1 MKYAIVL
8 IALVQI
14 AFPIS
19 AAQPPQKVQ
28 IDFAVTSGS
37 LQLGEGHDILEHNG
51 RKYSVV
57 SETKTV
63 GVAALFYKLNVRR
76 ESRGLLTDD
85 GLRPLRFEEV
95 NSRKPRRA
103 VEFDWSGGQV
113 RLTDGDKVETEALSA
128 NTFDPASL
136 PYAFAFAQPNQENMK
151 VFIADGRRVTDY
163 EYRIIGKEILKT
175 PLGDMETLHFQ
186 KVREPDDKR
195 GLEFWLSVDRHFLPV
210 KIRYVEKNG
219 TVVDSTVTRITVQ

>member
-1 MKYAIVL
+1 MA
-8 IALVQI
+8 
-14 AFPIS
+14 

-28 IDFAVTSGS
+28 IDFEVTSGS
-37 LQLGEGHDILEHNG
+37 MRLGEGRDVLEHDG
-51 RKYSVV
+51 KKYSVV

-63 GVAALFYKLNVRR
+63 GVAALLYKLNVRR
-76 ESRGLLTDD
+76 ESSGLLSAG

-103 VEFDWSGGQV
+103 VDFDWSAGQV
-113 RLTDGDKVETEALSA
+113 KLTDGDKIETEALSA

-136 PYAFAFAQPNQENMK
+136 PYAFAFAQSNQESMK
-151 VFIADGRRVTDY
+151 VFVADGKRMTDY
-163 EYRIIGKEILKT
+163 EYRIIGKEMLKT

-195 GLEFWLSVDRHFLPV
+195 GLEFWLSVDRHFLPI

-219 TVVDSTVTRITVQ
+219 TVVDSTVTGIAAQ